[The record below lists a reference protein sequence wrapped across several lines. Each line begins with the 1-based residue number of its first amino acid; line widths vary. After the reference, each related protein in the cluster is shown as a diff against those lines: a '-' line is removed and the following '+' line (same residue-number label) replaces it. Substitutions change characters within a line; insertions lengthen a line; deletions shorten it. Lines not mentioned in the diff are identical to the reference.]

1 MTIAKM
7 KNKIWQILRAVRLWF
22 YRLQII
28 HQPQEKTIVCNNC
41 LGGVISHNFGLR
53 HCSPFVNLW
62 IPTSHFIDMLKNIDT
77 LANGSFVNITPNNNQ
92 YPIALLNSRWEIH
105 FMHYKSYDEACKKW
119 SERVDRL
126 DVDNMYIILV
136 ETHSS
141 TYEDLMQF
149 DKLPFRNKIILAHK
163 EYHNIK
169 CSVKI
174 EGYDGVGKNGEI
186 LWPSNRWGKC
196 KYDSIDWLKFLELK

>member
-1 MTIAKM
+1 M
-7 KNKIWQILRAVRLWF
+7 
-22 YRLQII
+22 
-28 HQPQEKTIVCNNC
+28 
-41 LGGVISHNFGLR
+41 
-53 HCSPFVNLW
+53 
-62 IPTSHFIDMLKNIDT
+62 
-77 LANGSFVNITPNNNQ
+77 
-92 YPIALLNSRWEIH
+92 
-105 FMHYKSYDEACKKW
+105 
-119 SERVDRL
+119 

-141 TYEDLMQF
+141 MYEDLMQF